1 LITLKNS
8 AGTLIKTK
16 NSVSG
21 KILSITPTSQLA
33 TDVKYNLI
41 MNAGSVQDLSGHNN
55 SYYSTC
61 FTVSP
66 ITLAQIKDGFS
77 RAQTFVNINLR
88 LPYYVSY
95 GTKTIG
101 ITEFQKILATQGLK
115 INTKIQDLI
124 VTNVTAPIKG
134 FKGNTI
140 IVSNT
145 IKNRGNTATNGFWVS
160 YYLTLSSNNIKI
172 GYRDISSLAAG
183 ASNSQNTQLTIP
195 INITSSNYYIM
206 AYVDSTNLINESNK
220 TNNYGYSPTKIQII
234 NCVPI
239 YITSDNIISITT
251 DNATINSIISG
262 LKAMGLNAM
271 NYGLGPN
278 SHYQIL
284 TNVTIPQNALIID
297 IYGGADAG
305 VINEMGS
312 TSYKSIK
319 GNRTIFSVFMPPATN
334 ISGLDFLPRAH
345 DDNYDPVSFTGLP
358 YPDHY
363 LLENGYNY
371 IYSGIIS
378 TIVNSIFYQAT
389 HLT

>member
-1 LITLKNS
+1 
-8 AGTLIKTK
+8 
-16 NSVSG
+16 
-21 KILSITPTSQLA
+21 
-33 TDVKYNLI
+33 
-41 MNAGSVQDLSGHNN
+41 
-55 SYYSTC
+55 
-61 FTVSP
+61 
-66 ITLAQIKDGFS
+66 
-77 RAQTFVNINLR
+77 
-88 LPYYVSY
+88 
-95 GTKTIG
+95 
-101 ITEFQKILATQGLK
+101 
-115 INTKIQDLI
+115 
-124 VTNVTAPIKG
+124 
-134 FKGNTI
+134 
-140 IVSNT
+140 
-145 IKNRGNTATNGFWVS
+145 
-160 YYLTLSSNNIKI
+160 
-172 GYRDISSLAAG
+172 
-183 ASNSQNTQLTIP
+183 
-195 INITSSNYYIM
+195 M
-206 AYVDSTNLINESNK
+206 AYVDSTNLVNESNE